1 MEKTL
6 KQVIDKFREVND
18 LYNKNTSRLIPKGFA
33 LNYKFII
40 FIIYKSNKLLK
51 YKHMLHYELY
61 IINMHIIYYYFLQQ
75 YYNFETKL
83 ISFDKKCKQ
92 TKLFMNSNRNGSDL
106 YVNSS
111 VLKYLEDIHK
121 IKSIDILVNHI
132 NNMNLYIIY
141 SSFKKEIGKDM
152 RELFETKGGVI
163 TLTKQSFSIIC
174 YDDLKQINAKIN
186 EFSLFINTLKLVNYT
201 SYNIYNLCVKY
212 VSYSN
217 VLFPKIEEIPHE
229 PSTQLSTQSSTQS
242 SISKQFDLIDIS
254 LPNKPY
260 NFSSTFISSDELM
273 DKYISKLKP
282 VQNKYRI
289 PYDTIPNNV
298 AQIKTYK
305 QLKAENPN
313 KFIFNTMA
321 FLKRQIKKID
331 VNQNSFIDLTY
342 GIDFKLYKKKIITT
356 FNLFIKKIKYYIIY
370 IKDSSFKNF
379 DNFIRFKINSVI
391 LDLSRFNYI
400 FRGYIIIYKRL
411 YYAVSNYTLINNL

>member
-1 MEKTL
+1 M
-6 KQVIDKFREVND
+6 
-18 LYNKNTSRLIPKGFA
+18 S
-33 LNYKFII
+33 
-40 FIIYKSNKLLK
+40 
-51 YKHMLHYELY
+51 
-61 IINMHIIYYYFLQQ
+61 
-75 YYNFETKL
+75 
-83 ISFDKKCKQ
+83 
-92 TKLFMNSNRNGSDL
+92 SNRNGSDL

-163 TLTKQSFSIIC
+163 TLTKQSFSVIC

-229 PSTQLSTQSSTQS
+229 PSTQSYTQSYTQSSTQS
-242 SISKQFDLIDIS
+242 YISKQFDLIDIS

-273 DKYISKLKP
+273 EKYISKLKP

-379 DNFIRFKINSVI
+379 DNCIRFKINSII